1 MGLKTGLWAGMV
13 WAWSGSWAGPDLGA
27 GGMMGPPLGEEGT
40 RGLGTAAVGTNWGAH
55 LGSSWGQIS
64 GQSRGVK
71 EDEGSTYYDLP
82 RAALGVKRKLCPCTI
97 DV

>member
-1 MGLKTGLWAGMV
+1 MGAPFW
-13 WAWSGSWAGPDLGA
+13 
-27 GGMMGPPLGEEGT
+27 GEEGT